1 MGVYAMGMTMTMG
14 SVGVTV
20 VMSPVRVTV
29 IMTSMGMTMVS
40 MAKCGDANKV
50 DYKPKCAD
58 RQKLANALHLTSFDQ
73 PLNRFVDDF
82 DADEP
87 RACELYISTF
97 SHFALTL
104 KISHWQILPRC
115 PLSHNRR
122 GIAELAA
129 ICS

>member
-1 MGVYAMGMTMTMG
+1 MYALGMTMTMG
-14 SVGVTV
+14 SVRVTV

-40 MAKCGDANKV
+40 MAKCGDANQV
-50 DYKPKCAD
+50 DYKPKCTD

-87 RACELYISTF
+87 SACEFYISTF
-97 SHFALTL
+97 SHLAHTL
-104 KISHWQILPRC
+104 KISHWQIPPKC
-115 PLSHNRR
+115 PLCRNRR